1 MDTHLNE
8 EQLNLKIAELSQ
20 ELVELKKEKEQLEE
34 ARKKKPNLFLIGQL
48 RQSN

>member
-20 ELVELKKEKEQLEE
+20 ELVELKRKKEQLED
-34 ARKKKPNLFLIGQL
+34 AKRKETYF
-48 RQSN
+48 